1 MWIRLTVALRS
12 FINEPFW
19 RSFNICFHK
28 IKKKIVRKIIYL
40 IIKIFSKLVPLDYV

>member
-28 IKKKIVRKIIYL
+28 IKKKNCQENHLFNY
-40 IIKIFSKLVPLDYV
+40 